1 MYIYVCIC
9 VYMCVYGYICVLGV
23 FTVIRGIFETN
34 PSFRAKW
41 RTAGKV

>member
-1 MYIYVCIC
+1 MCVYACMC
-9 VYMCVYGYICVLGV
+9 VYMGIYVYIGV

-34 PSFRAKW
+34 PNFRAKW